1 MQSLKKIFEFY
12 IFSNIHVALAG
23 FCLTKITLLK
33 FANSTNLV
41 PYFVGLSIVVSYN
54 FIRFYEI
61 KTNSLIWLKVWFIE
75 HTKSLFILSI
85 FSGIGVAYISL
96 FTDFNSSSFLV
107 LFPFAFMTFFY
118 VIPLFKVGK
127 IEISFR
133 NFPGLKIASIAIA
146 WSGISV
152 LFPLYEAEFE
162 FTPAVYLEF
171 FQRIFFLLAITI
183 PFDIRDVTSDSKSLK
198 TLPQILGIKVSK
210 WLGFAFLVLFV
221 FLTFFKENISSAEVL
236 ITIVI
241 SIITTLFLW
250 FSSPY
255 RSRYYTGFWVEAIPL
270 FWLILILVF
279 S

>member
-1 MQSLKKIFEFY
+1 M
-12 IFSNIHVALAG
+12 A
-23 FCLTKITLLK
+23 KITLLK
-33 FANSTNLV
+33 FGNSTNLV
-41 PYFVGLSIVVSYN
+41 PYFMGLSIVISYN

-61 KTNSLIWLKVWFIE
+61 KTNRLTWLKVWFNE

-118 VIPLFKVGK
+118 VIPLFKVGN

-162 FTPAVYLEF
+162 FTSAVYLEF
-171 FQRIFFLLAITI
+171 FQRIFILLAITI
-183 PFDIRDVTSDSKSLK
+183 PFDIRDVNTDSKSLK
-198 TLPQILGIKVSK
+198 TLPQVLGVSESK
-210 WLGFAFLVLFV
+210 YVGLTLLLLFVLFAFFS
-221 FLTFFKENISSAEVL
+221 ENISTSEVL

-241 SIITTLFLW
+241 SIIAALFLW

-255 RSRYYTGFWVEAIPL
+255 KSRYYTCFWIEAIPI
-270 FWLILILVF
+270 FWLILILLF

>member
-118 VIPLFKVGK
+118 VIPLFKIGN
-127 IEISFR
+127 IEVSFR
-133 NFPGLKIASIAIA
+133 NFPAIKILSIAISWA
-146 WSGISV
+146 GISV
-152 LFPLYEAEFE
+152 FFPLFE
-162 FTPAVYLEF
+162 VGYSFTNVVYLEF
-171 FQRIFFLLAITI
+171 FQRILFVMAITI
-183 PFDIRDVTSDSKSLK
+183 PFDIRDVTTDSKALK
-198 TLPQILGIKVSK
+198 TLPQLIGIKKSKYLGIGLLSIFI
-210 WLGFAFLVLFV
+210 GID
-221 FLTFFKENISSAEVL
+221 FFKLAISQSELIVTIGIAIISA
-236 ITIVI
+236 
-241 SIITTLFLW
+241 LFLL
-250 FSSPY
+250 FSKSCS
-255 RSRYYTGFWVEAIPL
+255 RSGVNVRTLSVPPL
-270 FWLILILVF
+270 
-279 S
+279 SSSG